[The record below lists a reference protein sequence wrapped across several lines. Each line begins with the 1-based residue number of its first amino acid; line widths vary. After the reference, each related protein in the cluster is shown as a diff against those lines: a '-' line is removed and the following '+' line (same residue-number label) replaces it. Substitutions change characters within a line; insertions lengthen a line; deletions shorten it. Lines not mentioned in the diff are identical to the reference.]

1 MKTIDRLSIVDDDDA
16 FVFLT
21 KEIIA
26 DTNLVKDISV
36 FRNGKQALDFLET
49 HKSDE
54 QELPQIMLLDLSMPV
69 MDGWQF
75 LDEYKRLSPSMA
87 KPIIIYICTSSI
99 SPDDVIRA
107 RAMSS
112 VSDFMVKPVT
122 HDNLI
127 SMIKN
132 MNWNS
137 GPLE

>member
-21 KEIIA
+21 KEIISE
-26 DTNLVKDISV
+26 TNLVKDISV
-36 FRNGKQALDFLET
+36 FGNGQQALNYLET
-49 HKSDE
+49 HKSE
-54 QELPQIMLLDLSMPV
+54 EKVLPQIILLDLSMPV

-75 LDEYKRLSPSMA
+75 LDEYSRLAPSMA
-87 KPIIIYICTSSI
+87 RPIVIYICTSSI
-99 SPDDVIRA
+99 SPDDVARA

-122 HDNLI
+122 QDNLV

-137 GPLE
+137 GPME